1 LDVYKDSV
9 PVRGILTT
17 ESQRHRENEE
27 ERDPRTSAII
37 AAAIEVRR
45 FLGPGLL
52 ESAYEEC
59 LCHELR
65 LRGLSFQRQ
74 ADLPVSFKGLNL
86 GCGYKIDLIVDDA
99 VILEL
104 KCVEKIHPV
113 HEAQLLTYLRLSGK
127 HVGLLINFN
136 VPLLTRGIIRRIL

>member
-1 LDVYKDSV
+1 
-9 PVRGILTT
+9 VRGILTT

-74 ADLPVSFKGLNL
+74 VNLPVSFKGLNL

-104 KCVEKIHPV
+104 KCVENIHPV